1 MKTLQV
7 KGVPVILQ
15 EGMKSE
21 DEALDVGSALDVFR
35 WLGVVLCCVAKA
47 RARSACHCLQN
58 EGMILVKH

>member
-35 WLGVVLCCVAKA
+35 LLGAVLCCVAKA

-58 EGMILVKH
+58 EGTTLVKH